1 MKNIPLL
8 KKHLE
13 EEWERLERRAKEGPS
28 RKRKADNRE
37 DDEKQQIS

>member
-13 EEWERLERRAKEGPS
+13 EEWERLERRGKEGAS
-28 RKRKADNRE
+28 RKRKAEALDN
-37 DDEKQQIS
+37 